1 MLSFTYFGS
10 SYIYDTP
17 WAITKKLEDRLNITE
32 TQYNFLQSVYSIPNI
47 ILPIFGGML
56 ILRFGFRIVLVFTT
70 IIIAFSSL
78 LAWMAMSQLN
88 YWALVAARAIYGIGS
103 ET

>member
-1 MLSFTYFGS
+1 
-10 SYIYDTP
+10 
-17 WAITKKLEDRLNITE
+17 
-32 TQYNFLQSVYSIPNI
+32 
-47 ILPIFGGML
+47 ML